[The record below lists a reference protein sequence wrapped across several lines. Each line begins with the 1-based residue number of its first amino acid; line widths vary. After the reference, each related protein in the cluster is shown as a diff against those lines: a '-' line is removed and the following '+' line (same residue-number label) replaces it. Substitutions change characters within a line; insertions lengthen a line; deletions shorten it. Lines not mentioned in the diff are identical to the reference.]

1 MLFPLDDLIK
11 LGMAVLL
18 GGLIGAEREFRDKA
32 AGFRTMIFITVG
44 ATLFTIFS
52 LRIGSEI
59 NPTRI
64 AANIVSGIGFLGAG
78 TIIREEGKIAGLTT
92 AATIWLAAALGMG
105 IGAGEYA
112 TAFVAAAVI
121 LIILWFFPAIERWI
135 DQIHHTATY
144 EITFGGSESK
154 IAQLYEL
161 FEQHHLTVTMHKR
174 QRRNG
179 TYTCTWKAIGKPK
192 DHQKLLKVLL
202 SDADLYEVKY

>member
-1 MLFPLDDLIK
+1 MLFPFDDLIK

-78 TIIREEGKIAGLTT
+78 AILREEGKVAGLTT

-105 IGAGEYA
+105 IGAGEYGTSILA
-112 TAFVAAAVI
+112 TAVI
-121 LIILWFFPAIERWI
+121 LLILWFFPTIERWI

-144 EITFGGSESK
+144 ELTFAGNEAKVIQISE
-154 IAQLYEL
+154 Q
-161 FEQHHLTVTMHKR
+161 FEKCNLTVTLHKR

-192 DHQKLLKVLL
+192 DHQKLLTILL
-202 SDADLYEVKY
+202 TDTDLYEVKY